1 LNYLKAM
8 NPKETNTLLV
18 SLRRFA
24 EENNVPIITLEGIH
38 FLKQLIQLKRAK
50 NILEIGTAIAYST
63 IQMAMIDSV
72 ESLTTIERDPLMV
85 LNAKS
90 NIKQSKLAHKITLI
104 EGDALN
110 VSLSEGQTFDLIF
123 IDAAKAQSQ
132 RFFEKY
138 EPFLSEDGII
148 VTDNLLFHGMV
159 ENPENITSRNL
170 KQLVRKID
178 AFNHYLMQKEGYDT
192 IIYPIGD
199 GMSVSIKRK

>member
-1 LNYLKAM
+1 M

>member
-1 LNYLKAM
+1 M

-72 ESLTTIERDPLMV
+72 ETLTTIERDPSMV

-90 NIKQSKLAHKITLI
+90 NIKQSKLDHKITLI
-104 EGDALN
+104 EDDALN
-110 VSLSEGQTFDLIF
+110 VNLNKGQTFDLIF

-159 ENPENITSRNL
+159 ETPENIKSRNL